1 MGAEFWKMTEF
12 GCDTNKQI
20 HTAVALFTKFLPL
33 MVLDR
38 QPSRHLYIF
47 MDVLDKLR
55 TKIHQVKTFESIHLQ
70 LNLSQVVEYNYVW
83 DSDGGRA
90 NALVLIIFYKSS
102 HYSVYEKKSY
112 KKYMDVLG
120 ARWK

>member
-47 MDVLDKLR
+47 RDVLDKLR
-55 TKIHQVKTFESIHLQ
+55 TFESIHLE